1 MIGLDTNIVVRY
13 IVQDDPVQS
22 PQAAA
27 LIERLTEDDP
37 GFISIVAMAE
47 TAWVLGSVYRFS
59 DAEIAAAVENML
71 QVNTLVVQDEAAV
84 FTAMTALKEG
94 RGAFADALIGA
105 LGLRAGCPRTLTF
118 DRRAARLPG
127 FALL

>member
-59 DAEIAAAVENML
+59 DAEVAAAVENML